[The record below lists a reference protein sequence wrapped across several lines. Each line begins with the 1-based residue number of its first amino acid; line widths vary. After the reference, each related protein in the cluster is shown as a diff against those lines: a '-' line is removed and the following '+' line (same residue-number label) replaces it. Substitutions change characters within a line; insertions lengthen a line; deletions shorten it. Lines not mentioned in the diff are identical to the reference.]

1 MIHKAKGMTSSM
13 ELKELMAIY
22 PHGTL
27 SKTYVEDAAYL
38 SLPINNQWFIIA
50 ASKLSESEIKLLNT
64 MLPQSKD
71 LSDLSKHVWYQ
82 YLYQQKPFPITDT
95 TYRVIQLKLKK
106 ESPNAMEWLTHL
118 SELFNHIEDFFFV
131 DSLNAVLIEKKSAI
145 VYQKADIE
153 GMILTL
159 ESDLLI
165 SAKAFVGSF
174 NEANQNFIAYFTE
187 EQRIF
192 SAYSRIKENVF
203 SFQDVAIDYLTK
215 DKIEESQIM
224 QTLKENLNIDDELKK
239 IIKTLWLKQ
248 GNITS
253 TSKELY
259 IHRNTLQ
266 YRLEKFHERTGFS
279 LKDMSD
285 LTLCYLLIH

>member
-1 MIHKAKGMTSSM
+1 M
-13 ELKELMAIY
+13 ELNELKTIY
-22 PHGTL
+22 PQGILT
-27 SKTYVEDAAYL
+27 STPTDNTNFL
-38 SLPINNQWFIIA
+38 SLPVNNQWFQLA
-50 ASKLSESEIKLLNT
+50 TVDLSETEIQLLKTAFPKTSE
-64 MLPQSKD
+64 
-71 LSDLSKHVWYQ
+71 LSDVTKHLWYQ
-82 YLYQQKPFPITDT
+82 HLFQNKPFPITDS

-106 ESPNAMEWLTHL
+106 ESPNAMEWLTHF
-118 SELFNHIEDFFFV
+118 SELFNHVEDFFFI
-131 DSLNAVLIEKKSAI
+131 DSLTAILIEKKATI
-145 VYQKADIE
+145 VYQKKDIE

-159 ESDLLI
+159 ESDFLI
-165 SAKAFVGSF
+165 QAKAFLGSF
-174 NEANQNFIAYFTE
+174 IEANHNFTDYFFE
-187 EQRIF
+187 EQQLF
-192 SAYSRIKENVF
+192 STYSQRKGNVF

-215 DKIEESQIM
+215 DKIANSQIM
-224 QTLKENLNIDDELKK
+224 QTLKDTLNIDDELKK

-279 LKDMSD
+279 LKDMND